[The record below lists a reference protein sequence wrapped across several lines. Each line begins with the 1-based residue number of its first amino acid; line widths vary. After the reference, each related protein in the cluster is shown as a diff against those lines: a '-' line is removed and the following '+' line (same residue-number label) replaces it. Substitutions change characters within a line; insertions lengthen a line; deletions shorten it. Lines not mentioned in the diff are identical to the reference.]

1 MPAVQLSYQ
10 HAVRNPS
17 ESQSTKPIPPFTGSV
32 TKLIVKNH
40 MLEIRND
47 TFVFLVFVLLIGIV
61 TFSQLLNHVII
72 IKPQIPLPQVEVI
85 IVNVG
90 YPI

>member
-1 MPAVQLSYQ
+1 
-10 HAVRNPS
+10 
-17 ESQSTKPIPPFTGSV
+17 
-32 TKLIVKNH
+32 